1 MARKKTP
8 PATKKFREWFDG
20 DAMSGLGK
28 FRRRDHRWSMAD
40 LNRRFDSIYLDPRFN
55 RRGGFKNGGGWNI
68 DQSAKYVRNF
78 LDGVIFNRLLFVDP
92 SECLRNCKSQNS
104 IEYYT
109 DIVENKR
116 AKLIT
121 IDGFN
126 SLSALHGAY
135 LGELKIDMSE
145 KKDGSEIGTLESSLE
160 DDQFNLV
167 TSSCRIEIAT
177 LENVEV
183 DDLTQLFRD
192 LNSGLPLNNQQFCQA
207 MITPLADWIR
217 TYGEKL

>member
-1 MARKKTP
+1 MARKKII
-8 PATKKFREWFDG
+8 PATKKFRKWFDG
-20 DAMSGLGK
+20 DAATGLGR
-28 FRRRDHRWSMAD
+28 FRRRDERWSMED
-40 LNRRFDSIYLDPRFN
+40 LKDEFESIYLDPRFN
-55 RRGGFKNGGGWNI
+55 RRGGFKNGGGWNT

-92 SECLRNCKSQNS
+92 LECLSRCESQNS
-104 IEYYT
+104 KEYYS

-126 SLSALHGAY
+126 SLSALHGAHS
-135 LGELKIDMSE
+135 GELKIDLS
-145 KKDGSEIGTLESSLE
+145 KNKDGSEIGTLVDSLE
-160 DDQFNLV
+160 DRQFRKMANA
-167 TSSCRIEIAT
+167 CRIEIAI
-177 LENVEV
+177 LDKVEV

-217 TYGEKL
+217 KYGEEL